1 MTGRTRDTI
10 RTILSTTLA
19 LLIAGCPTTP
29 PVVEETG
36 SLIVEAAP
44 LEFTATDAQQ
54 RIDIGAEGTDVEW
67 IASTNQPWLQID
79 ATEGTGAG
87 QINVT
92 VDRSLLDPSVVGVG
106 IVRIRAGN
114 QFITIPVNAVS
125 AFTPVNTA
133 YFPMAVGNSW
143 TYAFNSLPAVITKA
157 LPKAFKQE
165 SISTSG
171 LTLTVADQFTENN
184 FEIWQVDVVI
194 EDITLA
200 ARTVKGVALPTMGGG
215 EMKLSTYWVFVEGM
229 WYVETDRGNLALLPE
244 TDTMLSL
251 ARLLELPGTLTY
263 ASESG
268 LIETA
273 SMDLTELLQAA
284 QNTSMLNR
292 EELLG
297 YLYEGFFVSPAK
309 LFALANSFGATF
321 DEYDHSTP
329 FANASVR
336 FLADLAASLEGF
348 HTFYQTH
355 LEIQYNRSIA
365 FSEVASNLEPDLAF
379 YSNWS
384 VAFQDYQNDDPKL
397 SQLVRV
403 ISRVAGE
410 LVTLAETLEQHSE
423 DELRAVAYFERDLIV
438 LVQDT
443 LLMGA
448 SDPEAY
454 LQMLRSY
461 LDAYETDS
469 AYVQDWID
477 AAQRIVTELE
487 HTRLV
492 FEASP
497 LFPIDLTGWHQFVT
511 DATAFN
517 NAYAADNGETVGL
530 VLASISI
537 NTLDQYLTAADP
549 IVPSLN
555 TLAEDYEVLVEAAK
569 DTGTIDRHLDAAETV
584 LADFAEFFGVYR
596 VIHEDPLA
604 WELEIWTQAGADSAA
619 IASGVLDDAANAPFE
634 DVAGSLTALLPNTP
648 IPYTLRSFGVGPQND
663 CISPRVVVETEEET
677 LHIASTIYA
686 RDIGPVLLAFLPLQ
700 YATVDGNAIGTPP
713 VQHQEFAAAPRTA
726 PLLPLRWLHHASA
739 APATEGH
746 HRARTHRKDAR

>member
-1 MTGRTRDTI
+1 MTGRTPHTLR
-10 RTILSTTLA
+10 ILFSTTLA
-19 LLIAGCPTTP
+19 VLIAGCPTVP
-29 PVVEETG
+29 PTTMETGTLVVET
-36 SLIVEAAP
+36 AP
-44 LEFTATDAQQ
+44 LEFTATDAAQ
-54 RIDIGAEGTDVEW
+54 RIEIGAEGTDVEW
-67 IASTNQPWLQID
+67 TASTNQPWLQID
-79 ATEGTGAG
+79 ATGGVGAG

-106 IVRIRAGN
+106 IVRIRSGD

-143 TYAFNSLPAVITKA
+143 TYGFNGLPTAITKA

-165 SISTSG
+165 SFSTSG
-171 LTLTVADQFTENN
+171 LTLTVADQFTEND
-184 FEIWQVDVVI
+184 FEVWQVDVVI

-229 WYVETDRGNLALLPE
+229 WYVETDRDNLALLPE

-263 ASESG
+263 AHESG
-268 LIETA
+268 LIEAA
-273 SMDLTELLQAA
+273 SLELNEVLQAA

-292 EELLG
+292 EALLDH
-297 YLYEGFFVSPAK
+297 LYEGYFVSPVV

-348 HTFYQTH
+348 HTFFLTH
-355 LEIQYNRSIA
+355 LEIHYNRSIA

-384 VAFQDYQNDDPKL
+384 VAFQNYQNDDPKVA
-397 SQLVRV
+397 QLVRLV
-403 ISRVAGE
+403 SQIAGE

-423 DELRAVAYFERDLIV
+423 DELRAVAYFERDLIL

-469 AYVQDWID
+469 AYAQDWID

-511 DATAFN
+511 DATTFNTAF
-517 NAYAADNGETVGL
+517 AADNGETIGL
-530 VLASISI
+530 ALATISI

-549 IVPSLN
+549 IVPALN

-634 DVAGSLTALLPNTP
+634 DVAGPLATLLPNTP
-648 IPYTLRSFGVGPQND
+648 IPYTLRSFGIGPQQD
-663 CISPRVVVETEEET
+663 CISPRVIVETEEET
-677 LHIASTIYA
+677 LRIASTIYA

-700 YATVDGNAIGTPP
+700 YAVIDGNNVGTPP
-713 VQHQEFAAAPRTA
+713 LTA
-726 PLLPLRWLHHASA
+726 PGQASA
-739 APATEGH
+739 QRAGAPIPLPWLPRSIADPIGEGRPADH
-746 HRARTHRKDAR
+746 DHRKDAR